1 MDLSLVNSLTHVY
14 EEGDEKLIRS
24 TAHGLPSGSA
34 TRSSFPASHLSDCLF
49 PLYRQ
54 TRHKGSLATLVPT
67 LLRFL
72 SLTYFLF
79 CVPGQWSMA
88 HVIVYCQGPGL
99 GPRSPFFS
107 FSSGITDFSSPLAQ
121 PGLLVWQRP
130 NNCSSACLAFPSRGI
145 RLSFGYSCQPS
156 VSVCT
161 RLTVQ
166 P

>member
-1 MDLSLVNSLTHVY
+1 MRNSSEARLMDCLQVAQP
-14 EEGDEKLIRS
+14 G
-24 TAHGLPSGSA
+24 
-34 TRSSFPASHLSDCLF
+34 PASHLSDCLF

-99 GPRSPFFS
+99 GPSSPFFS

-145 RLSFGYSCQPS
+145 RLSFGYPCQPS
-156 VSVCT
+156 VSVRT